1 MWEGYTKDTHMVLT
15 YSYICEQAI
24 ATNGAYSD
32 ICEKCKR
39 GGQCVVLK
47 FNEAHTNSPSVY
59 IGVKKI

>member
-1 MWEGYTKDTHMVLT
+1 MWERYNGHAHMVLT

-24 ATNGAYSD
+24 ATDDACLD

-39 GGQCVVLK
+39 GVQCVVLK

-59 IGVKKI
+59 WS

>member
-1 MWEGYTKDTHMVLT
+1 MVLT